1 MEIFY
6 ASSYTRPER
15 VSQKL
20 STFLLSLI
28 VSGFDYMRL
37 YDRNGRRIKNSL
49 FPAENGHFRPFLA
62 LFPPESTLEFS
73 ANQKRENWA
82 LILSLPE
89 VTGKEGDLEYL
100 YESTFMQGILAV
112 DPVKLPV
119 LREQFSRLSE
129 CVASGHTAGM
139 TKAKLLCS
147 SILGELIVLPQDR
160 EFSGKNTPEA
170 ALKHALDQD
179 LHFEYT
185 IGELNRKLNLC
196 SLPHMRKRFLARY
209 GVLPCKYRNNL
220 RMNRILELFSQS
232 DLSLKM
238 IADEVGMLHLEHLYT
253 FLQSRQELSPKE
265 LMELLRGEKISAGKI
280 PER

>member
-37 YDRNGRRIKNSL
+37 YDRTGKKLKMSL
-49 FPAENGHFRPFLA
+49 PVERNHFPPFLA
-62 LFPPESTLEFS
+62 LFPPGNTLKFS
-73 ANQKRENWA
+73 AGQKRENWA
-82 LILSLPE
+82 VILSLPE
-89 VTGKEGDLEYL
+89 VTEKEEGLEYL
-100 YESTFMQGILAV
+100 YESTSMQGVLTL
-112 DPVKLPV
+112 DPVKLPS
-119 LREQFSRLSE
+119 LREQFSLLSE

-160 EFSGKNTPEA
+160 ETAGKNTPEA
-170 ALKHALDQD
+170 ALKHALEQD

-265 LMELLRGEKISAGKI
+265 LMELLRGEKSSGGKI